1 VRQVGHLPEKR
12 KRTFKFCTVI
22 LMFKIVF
29 HSFNFPQ
36 AEIMIIR
43 NFELEQF
50 RPSSAFYSTVK
61 KTDWVGV
68 MNGLILISAFS

>member
-1 VRQVGHLPEKR
+1 
-12 KRTFKFCTVI
+12 
-22 LMFKIVF
+22 MFKIVF

>member
-1 VRQVGHLPEKR
+1 
-12 KRTFKFCTVI
+12 
-22 LMFKIVF
+22 MFKIVF

-50 RPSSAFYSTVK
+50 RPSSALYGTVK

-68 MNGLILISAFS
+68 MNGLILISAFSCHCSRFYWPNKCSKKPFN